1 MQTTRAQPS
10 ETPTRPFLSP
20 EICAAIEAYYP
31 RYPSRR
37 AVVLP
42 ALHVVNER
50 LGYVPREAVVEIA
63 QMLGLVPA
71 QVQDALSFYHFFPQD
86 KPRGRF
92 KVWMCRSLS
101 CSCRAGETLMDYL
114 AEKLGIRPGETT
126 RDGRVTLLPAEC
138 LGACDFAP
146 AMLVNDTLYKTM
158 TREKID
164 AFVEMVASRMTYEP
178 VLLANIHKENSHKL
192 AVYEAGGG
200 YRACARR

>member
-1 MQTTRAQPS
+1 MQTTKAQPT

-20 EICAAIEAYYP
+20 ELRAAIEAYYP

-50 LGYVPREAVVEIA
+50 LGYVPLEAVIEIA

-71 QVQDALSFYHFFPQD
+71 QVQDTLSFYHFFPQD
-86 KPRGRF
+86 KATGKF

-101 CSCRAGETLMDYL
+101 CSCCQGEALMDYL
-114 AEKLGIRPGETT
+114 AQKLGIHPGETSS
-126 RDGRVTLLPAEC
+126 DGLVTLLPAEC

-164 AFVEMVASRMTYEP
+164 AFVQMVLSE
-178 VLLANIHKENSHKL
+178 
-192 AVYEAGGG
+192 
-200 YRACARR
+200 

>member
-1 MQTTRAQPS
+1 METTQAQP
-10 ETPTRPFLSP
+10 TAPPAKPCLSQ
-20 EICAAIEAYYP
+20 EIRSAIEAYYP

-50 LGYVPREAVVEIA
+50 LGYVPLEAVVEIA
-63 QMLGLVPA
+63 QMLGLAPA
-71 QVQDALSFYHFFPQD
+71 QVQDTLSFYQFFPQD
-86 KPRGRF
+86 KPAGKF

-101 CSCRAGETLMDYL
+101 CSCCEGEVLMDYL
-114 AEKLGIRPGETT
+114 AEKLGIQIGETT
-126 RDGRVTLLPAEC
+126 ADGLVTLLPAEC

-164 AFVEMVASRMTYEP
+164 TFVEMVK
-178 VLLANIHKENSHKL
+178 KEK
-192 AVYEAGGG
+192 
-200 YRACARR
+200 